1 MPKGKRL
8 TVCYYAHISSY
19 SGSKESYRK
28 NHAGKKS
35 KFKLRMV
42 TLNVDLK
49 WVWWPASV
57 HKNLQEIENAG
68 NDKTTSVCLF

>member
-1 MPKGKRL
+1 MH
-8 TVCYYAHISSY
+8 TFHHIQAQ
-19 SGSKESYRK
+19 RK
-28 NHAGKKS
+28 VIEKIMLEKKS

>member
-1 MPKGKRL
+1 
-8 TVCYYAHISSY
+8 
-19 SGSKESYRK
+19 
-28 NHAGKKS
+28 
-35 KFKLRMV
+35 MV

-68 NDKTTSVCLF
+68 NDKTPSVCLF

>member
-1 MPKGKRL
+1 MH
-8 TVCYYAHISSY
+8 TFHHIQAQ
-19 SGSKESYRK
+19 RK
-28 NHAGKKS
+28 VIEKIMLEKKS
-35 KFKLRMV
+35 EFKLRMV

-68 NDKTTSVCLF
+68 NDKTPSVCLF

>member
-1 MPKGKRL
+1 MH
-8 TVCYYAHISSY
+8 TFHHIQAQ
-19 SGSKESYRK
+19 RK
-28 NHAGKKS
+28 VTEKIMLEKKS